1 MRESYREGL
10 ASHSGPESCAVGR
23 EAGSEALTGVWV
35 GRVLSREIFASEA
48 PTRSCN
54 AEGNI

>member
-10 ASHSGPESCAVGR
+10 ASYSGPESCATGR
-23 EAGSEALTGVWV
+23 EARSEALTGVWA

>member
-10 ASHSGPESCAVGR
+10 ASHSGPESCVVVR
-23 EAGSEALTGVWV
+23 EDGCEALTGVWA

-48 PTRSCN
+48 LTRSCN

>member
-10 ASHSGPESCAVGR
+10 ASHSGPESCVVVR
-23 EAGSEALTGVWV
+23 EDGCEALAGVWA
-35 GRVLSREIFASEA
+35 GRVLSREIFAYEA

>member
-1 MRESYREGL
+1 MKESYREGL
-10 ASHSGPESCAVGR
+10 ASHSGPESCVDGRKVGR
-23 EAGSEALTGVWV
+23 EALTGAWA

-54 AEGNI
+54 VEGNT

>member
-1 MRESYREGL
+1 MRESHREGL

-23 EAGSEALTGVWV
+23 EAGSEALTGVWA

>member
-1 MRESYREGL
+1 MKESHREGL
-10 ASHSGPESCAVGR
+10 ASHSGPESCVYGR
-23 EAGSEALTGVWV
+23 EIGCEALTGVWA

-48 PTRSCN
+48 PTRSCD

>member
-10 ASHSGPESCAVGR
+10 ASYSGPESCVDGR
-23 EAGSEALTGVWV
+23 EAGCEALTGVWA

-54 AEGNI
+54 AEGNT

>member
-1 MRESYREGL
+1 MRESYGEGL
-10 ASHSGPESCAVGR
+10 ASHSDPESCVDDRKVGC
-23 EAGSEALTGVWV
+23 EALTGVWA

-54 AEGNI
+54 AEGNT